1 MMTNGYHVTHGL
13 SWSDKL
19 DTCGHCKSEAVL
31 DLRREL
37 LREIAGDHTE
47 HARIRCTG
55 CGIRGL
61 WHPTVEQAIEV
72 WNKRVGESDD

>member
-1 MMTNGYHVTHGL
+1 MTEI
-13 SWSDKL
+13 K
-19 DTCGHCKSEAVL
+19 TCGNCKSESVL
-31 DLRREL
+31 QSRDSSYS
-37 LREIAGDHTE
+37 GMSPDMF
-47 HARIRCTG
+47 RIRCTG